1 MNKMEKIKKLIK
13 KLLTK
18 EVILYLV
25 FGVTTTLVNLGMFY
39 LLNTILNWEQN
50 VSNFIAIVISVLV
63 AYVTNKDLVFH
74 SEAKNIK
81 EKLFEFF
88 KFILGRAFTM
98 LIEFIG
104 GLIFFNLPIPNIIVK
119 IGLNVIVVILNF
131 IISRFFTFKKKSNK
145 V

>member
-74 SEAKNIK
+74 SEAKNI
-81 EKLFEFF
+81 
-88 KFILGRAFTM
+88 
-98 LIEFIG
+98 
-104 GLIFFNLPIPNIIVK
+104 
-119 IGLNVIVVILNF
+119 
-131 IISRFFTFKKKSNK
+131 
-145 V
+145 